1 MSRLYETNTVET
13 SVKKQMFVG
22 MDDFQL
28 MIVALHIKSKK
39 RALLSVSSLQMIDSL
54 YRYETTTEPLSEMA
68 INKLHAYSDK
78 ELVEMLLLKGAVLA
92 GGMALSLADM
102 DIEPFRVG
110 DADFYILN
118 EDKALYMEC
127 ARTVETMM
135 NRRAKLE
142 KKVFR
147 SGSCI
152 LDFYGDCWTHPVSL
166 IFSSKKSASELILT
180 FDYGYVQ
187 CAVTGKKNNSGAM
200 EYDMTKSCF
209 AQECIDVKTNLYFRN
224 FIVPD
229 LTFASR
235 IKKIYCKNYK
245 VSDDVLIVGDFVPRG
260 DLHTFYVK
268 NNWHAHSPGAL
279 IDKQPNTRGYIEER
293 YKGRKFDHEANAN
306 YRGLLDL
313 TVNGQTVTY
322 VIDNKRY
329 EFLDFVD
336 TYDDYGEWNMNSKKN
351 VKFNRVGSPDE
362 GWTLRFCPALHLID
376 KVIFN
381 KSHLIQLERTTTYEK
396 KRKFED
402 DE

>member
-1 MSRLYETNTVET
+1 
-13 SVKKQMFVG
+13 
-22 MDDFQL
+22 
-28 MIVALHIKSKK
+28 
-39 RALLSVSSLQMIDSL
+39 
-54 YRYETTTEPLSEMA
+54 MA

-78 ELVEMLLLKGAVLA
+78 ELVEMLLSKGAVLA

-127 ARTVETMM
+127 ARAVEAMM
-135 NRRAKLE
+135 KSRAKLE

-147 SGSCI
+147 SGSCV
-152 LDFYGDCWTHPVSL
+152 LDFYADCWTHPVSL
-166 IFSSKKSASELILT
+166 IFSSKKSASELILA

-187 CAVTGKKNNSGAM
+187 CAVTGNKPNVGAM
-200 EYDMTKSCF
+200 EYNLTKSCF

-245 VSDDVLIVGDFVPRG
+245 VSDDVVIIGDFVPRG
-260 DLHTFYVK
+260 GPHTHYVK
-268 NNWHAHSPGAL
+268 NNWHMCSLGAL
-279 IDKQPNTRGYIEER
+279 IDKRPNTRGYIEDR
-293 YKGRKFDHEANAN
+293 YKDKKSGHEANAN
-306 YRGLLDL
+306 YTGLLDF
-313 TVNGQTVTY
+313 TVDGQTVTY
-322 VIDNKRY
+322 VRDNKRN
-329 EFLDFVD
+329 EFLDFRGNS
-336 TYDDYGEWNMNSKKN
+336 DYGYWNMNSKKN
-351 VKFNRVGSPDE
+351 GKFNRVGSPDE

-376 KVIFN
+376 KIIFN
-381 KSHLIQLERTTTYEK
+381 KLYLIRQLEPATIYEK

>member
-1 MSRLYETNTVET
+1 MSRPYEPNTIET

-39 RALLSVSSLQMIDSL
+39 RALLSVNSLQMIDSL
-54 YRYETTTEPLSEMA
+54 YRYETTTEPLNEMA

-102 DIEPFRVG
+102 DIESFRVG

-127 ARTVETMM
+127 ARAVEAMM
-135 NRRAKLE
+135 NRCAKLE

-147 SGSCI
+147 NGSFV
-152 LDFYGDCWTHPVSL
+152 LDFYADCWTHPVSIIL
-166 IFSSKKSASELILT
+166 SSRKSALELILT

-187 CAVTGKKNNSGAM
+187 CAVTGNKTNLGAM
-200 EYDMTKSCF
+200 EYNLTNSCF

-224 FIVPD
+224 SILPD
-229 LTFASR
+229 LTFASK
-235 IKKIYCKNYK
+235 IKNIYCKNYK
-245 VSDDVLIVGDFVPRG
+245 VSDDVVIIGDFIPNGVPLRLK
-260 DLHTFYVK
+260 DDWRICSPEAFIDK
-268 NNWHAHSPGAL
+268 AHS
-279 IDKQPNTRGYIEER
+279 TRGYIEHR
-293 YKGRKFDHEANAN
+293 YKTKKIVHDETAT
-306 YRGLLDL
+306 YLGLLDF
-313 TVNGQTVTY
+313 TVDGQTVTY
-322 VIDNKRY
+322 VRDNKRY
-329 EFLDFVD
+329 EFLDFDD
-336 TYDDYGEWNMNSKKN
+336 TSDYAEWNMNSKKD

-381 KSHLIQLERTTTYEK
+381 KSHLIRQLEPTTTYEK

>member
-1 MSRLYETNTVET
+1 MSRPYEPNTVET
-13 SVKKQMFVG
+13 SIKKQTFVG
-22 MDDFQL
+22 MDAFQL

-39 RALLSVSSLQMIDSL
+39 RALLSVNSLQMIDSL

-127 ARTVETMM
+127 ARAVEAMM
-135 NRRAKLE
+135 NRRAKVE
-142 KKVFR
+142 KKVYR

-152 LDFYGDCWTHPVSL
+152 LDFYADCWTHPVSL
-166 IFSSKKSASELILT
+166 IFSNRKSASELILS

-187 CAVTGKKNNSGAM
+187 CAVTVNKTNLGAM
-200 EYDMTKSCF
+200 EYNLTKSCF

-245 VSDDVLIVGDFVPRG
+245 VSDDVVIIGDFIPNGVPRLRLK
-260 DLHTFYVK
+260 D
-268 NNWHAHSPGAL
+268 NWRIYSPGAL
-279 IDKQPNTRGYIEER
+279 INKLPNTRGYMEER
-293 YKGRKFDHEANAN
+293 YKNKKIDHEANAN

-313 TVNGQTVTY
+313 TVDGQTVTY
-322 VIDNKRY
+322 VRDNKRY
-329 EFLDFVD
+329 EFLDFRGNS
-336 TYDDYGEWNMNSKKN
+336 DYGYWNMNSKKN
-351 VKFNRVGSPDE
+351 GKFNRVGSPDE

-381 KSHLIQLERTTTYEK
+381 KSYLIRQLEPATIYEK
-396 KRKFED
+396 KRKFKD